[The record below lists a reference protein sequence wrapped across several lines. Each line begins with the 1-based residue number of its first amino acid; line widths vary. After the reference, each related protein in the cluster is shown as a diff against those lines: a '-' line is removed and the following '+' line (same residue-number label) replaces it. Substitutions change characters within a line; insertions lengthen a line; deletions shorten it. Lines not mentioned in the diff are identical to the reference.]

1 MITRS
6 NKGIRLLVVE
16 PLDLERV
23 IHKSKRAVDTLQETI
38 DSVKIQASI
47 DTIHPPSIDTIH
59 LMLIDSIDTIPLVSE
74 NTIRPGTVHRG
85 TVHMDTVHPM
95 SIDTVYLKS
104 IDTVYSLLIDT
115 VHSLSIDT
123 VYHAS
128 IDTVHCDTVHY
139 NTVHL
144 GTVHP
149 NIVYPVK
156 NDTTCGETEKIEVFI
171 LKVDENE
178 MLRNEEGRTR
188 NSAGQLINTQGAV
201 IPDVIVVAEMNEF
214 DLSREWYDWV
224 GQYPFHGLPH
234 QDPRSHIE
242 ELEYLVSRSEQNEVS
257 EYHMLCKI
265 FPYSIYG
272 DAFNW
277 FSQLQPGSIT
287 SWDDIER
294 AFLYKFLYDAEAT
307 RKKEKN
313 DKWDRFLAS
322 LDEEYMIPIHLLD
335 EIMAKRDEQHGFGEP
350 SKAKEAETSYPTSTL
365 NDTSTSTSID
375 GTTSTSSDDKTST
388 SIDITTS
395 SSIHSGHVLEQK
407 EFDVCEILRDGDIT
421 TRSDKSGEKK
431 RTNWKKRKRIKDG
444 PQVSLIP
451 RFSDGVRKS
460 RVRSRCFSKPFAKL
474 RALLIAEMIDKGEE
488 SMEEAFTQE

>member
-23 IHKSKRAVDTLQETI
+23 IHKSKRAVDTLQATI

-47 DTIHPPSIDTIH
+47 DTIHPSSIDTIH
-59 LMLIDSIDTIPLVSE
+59 LMSIDSIDTIPLVSE
-74 NTIRPGTVHRG
+74 NTIRPGTVHR
-85 TVHMDTVHPM
+85 
-95 SIDTVYLKS
+95 
-104 IDTVYSLLIDT
+104 
-115 VHSLSIDT
+115 
-123 VYHAS
+123 
-128 IDTVHCDTVHY
+128 
-139 NTVHL
+139 
-144 GTVHP
+144 
-149 NIVYPVK
+149 
-156 NDTTCGETEKIEVFI
+156 EKIEVFI

-234 QDPRSHIE
+234 QDPRNHIE
-242 ELEYLVSRSEQNEVS
+242 ELEDLVSRSEQNEVS

-277 FSQLQPGSIT
+277 
-287 SWDDIER
+287 
-294 AFLYKFLYDAEAT
+294 
-307 RKKEKN
+307 
-313 DKWDRFLAS
+313 FLAS

-395 SSIHSGHVLEQK
+395 SSIHSGRVLEQK
-407 EFDVCEILRDGDIT
+407 EFDVCEILRDGDTT

-431 RTNWKKRKRIKDG
+431 GRNWKKRKRIKDG
-444 PQVSLIP
+444 PQVKQKIRGRRVRTRIDDDCAASIDRASLASIDLHLTVSID
-451 RFSDGVRKS
+451 RAS
-460 RVRSRCFSKPFAKL
+460 RV
-474 RALLIAEMIDKGEE
+474 LIA
-488 SMEEAFTQE
+488 T